1 MERNIPQHHSNPMD
15 QSIAAAALPAPGQT
29 GNASA
34 QQQSPA
40 LQRVLWRRR
49 WMVTIPLA
57 AAVLLAIVYIA
68 FAQRMYTAV
77 ARFEVKPAG
86 SRMES
91 DSTEYSQLSN
101 FLYTQREKL
110 LSRDV
115 LAGVLGMPI
124 EGSGGRTIKDLETF
138 RNVPNA
144 LEYLRDCLEVEVG
157 KRDDT
162 LTVSFEG
169 PDQREVPLIL
179 NSVIFNYL
187 NYQTSPNRASNMK
200 DVLNGYRTERDNVG
214 RELAQITEQ
223 MSAMERQYGLLS
235 GRDQDNII
243 FRQLNTIS
251 QELATQRGETLKSR
265 QDAEEAAKA
274 VPHDANQPPASL
286 GAGLLTSADDEQS
299 IRSQLLFVQQ
309 QLQLYQRSYLPDH
322 PTILQFKQ
330 RQNAL
335 SQAYADAIQR
345 RYLRSKAIEEDLRKQ
360 LDDQNKLAIA
370 VSAKMAEYS
379 RLSGE
384 GERLRR
390 LIETLETRIHAV
402 DLQAATGGVN
412 IDFFDKASE
421 AKRSHPAPKR
431 TLALAILLGL
441 AMGISLALGWEWMD
455 DRLTSAEQIR
465 NSLNLPLLGVV
476 PQMPAV
482 VSPTVTAQKVV
493 LDPTSDVAEAF
504 RSLRTAIYFG
514 APKDRCKTILV
525 TSPAGSDGKT
535 TVAANL
541 ACIMAQSGKH
551 VLLIDADLRNPKQ
564 HVVFGSRATALGLTG
579 VLSREVGWERA
590 VQTTPLPNLE
600 LMQCG
605 PKPRNPSEMLNSP
618 LFCELLETLAEKY
631 DHVIIDSPPV
641 MGLADARII
650 AASCDLTIM
659 VLRAQKSTRKL
670 ATMSRDGLV
679 AVGGNIL
686 RVVVNDVSQENE
698 SDYDTGYGYGGERAE
713 HVPARRLPSKAVRSL
728 ADSKSASDD
737 LDWSN
742 SSPRE
747 ESADPLASDH

>member
-1 MERNIPQHHSNPMD
+1 MERNIPQHPSQPLDPMA
-15 QSIAAAALPAPGQT
+15 SAALPSPQRSG
-29 GNASA
+29 GSP
-34 QQQSPA
+34 QQGPA

-49 WMVTIPLA
+49 WLATFPLI
-57 AAVLLAIVYIA
+57 AAVALAIFYIA
-68 FAQRMYTAV
+68 FAQRIYTSV

-91 DSTEYSQLSN
+91 DTPEYSQLSN

-124 EGSGGRTIKDLETF
+124 EGGGGKTVKDLETF
-138 RNVPNA
+138 KGVSNA
-144 LEYLRDCLEVEVG
+144 LEYLRDGLDVEVG

-169 PDQREVPLIL
+169 PDQSEVPKIL
-179 NSVIFNYL
+179 DSVIFNYI
-187 NYQTSPNRASNMK
+187 NYQTNPNRASNMK
-200 DVLNGYRTERDNVG
+200 EVLNGYHSQRDSVAK
-214 RELAQITEQ
+214 ELAQTTEQ
-223 MSAMERQYGLLS
+223 MAAMERQYGILS
-235 GRDQDNII
+235 GKDQDNIV
-243 FRQLNTIS
+243 FRQLATLS
-251 QELATQRGETLKSR
+251 QELAAQRSETLKAK
-265 QDAEEAAKA
+265 QDADEAAKS
-274 VPHDANQPPASL
+274 VHHDALVAAQP
-286 GAGLLTSADDEQS
+286 GGVLTSAEDEQS
-299 IRSQLLFVQQ
+299 LRSQLLQLQQ
-309 QLQLYQRSYLPDH
+309 QLQYYQGRYLPDH
-322 PTILQFKQ
+322 PAIQQLRQ
-330 RQNAL
+330 RLAST
-335 SQAYADAIQR
+335 SQAYADAVER
-345 RYLRSKAIEEDLRKQ
+345 RYLRAKALEDDLKKQ
-360 LDDQNKLAIA
+360 LEDQNKQAIA

-379 RLSGE
+379 RLSAE

-390 LIETLETRIHAV
+390 LIETYETRIHAV

-412 IDFFDKASE
+412 IDFFDKASQ
-421 AKRSHPAPKR
+421 ALRSRPAPKR
-431 TLALAILLGL
+431 TLFIALLLGMAVGIGL
-441 AMGISLALGWEWMD
+441 AFGWEWLD

-465 NSLNLPLLGVV
+465 TSLNLPLLGVV

-493 LDPTSDVAEAF
+493 LDPTSEVAESF
-504 RSLRTAIYFG
+504 RSLRTAVYFG
-514 APKDRCKTILV
+514 APKDRCKTILI

-579 VLSREVGWERA
+579 VLSREVNWERA

-618 LFCELLETLAEKY
+618 VFSELLETLAEKY

-641 MGLADARII
+641 MGLADTRII

-670 ATMSRDGLV
+670 ATMSRDGLI

-686 RVVVNDVSQENE
+686 GVVVNDVSHENE
-698 SDYDTGYGYGGERAE
+698 ADYDIGFGYGGERAE
-713 HVPARRLPSKAVRSL
+713 HVPSRRLASRAVRSL
-728 ADSKSASDD
+728 PKGNGES
-737 LDWSN
+737 DWSDVTQDA
-742 SSPRE
+742 
-747 ESADPLASDH
+747 ADPLASDH

>member
-1 MERNIPQHHSNPMD
+1 MAS
-15 QSIAAAALPAPGQT
+15 AALPLPQRNAAAP
-29 GNASA
+29 
-34 QQQSPA
+34 QQGPA

-49 WMVTIPLA
+49 WLATFPLV
-57 AAVLLAIVYIA
+57 AAVGLAIFYIA
-68 FAQRMYTAV
+68 FAERQYTSI

-91 DSTEYSQLSN
+91 GTPEYSQLSN

-115 LAGVLGMPI
+115 LAGVLGMPV
-124 EGSGGRTIKDLETF
+124 EGSGGRTVKDLETF
-138 RNVPNA
+138 KGEPNA
-144 LEYLRDCLEVEVG
+144 LEHLRECLDVEVG

-169 PDQREVPLIL
+169 AHQDEVPLIL
-179 NSVIFNYL
+179 NSVIFNYI
-187 NYQTSPNRASNMK
+187 NYQTNPNRASNMK
-200 DVLNGYRTERDNVG
+200 DVLNGYRNQRDGVG
-214 RELAQITEQ
+214 RELAQTTEQ
-223 MSAMERQYGLLS
+223 MATMERQYGVLS

-243 FRQLNTIS
+243 FRQLATLS
-251 QELATQRGETLKSR
+251 QELAAQRAETLKAK
-265 QDAEEAAKA
+265 QDADEAAKL
-274 VPHDANQPPASL
+274 VHHDAGQAAPPA
-286 GAGLLTSADDEQS
+286 GVLTSAEDEQS
-299 IRSQLLFVQQ
+299 LRGQLLQLQQ
-309 QLQLYQRSYLPDH
+309 QLQYYQGRYLPEH
-322 PTILQFKQ
+322 PAIQQLRQ
-330 RQNAL
+330 RVDAT
-335 SQAYADAIQR
+335 SQAYADAVDR
-345 RYLRSKAIEEDLRKQ
+345 RYLRNKALEDDLKKQ
-360 LDDQNKLAIA
+360 VEDQNKQAIA

-379 RLSGE
+379 RLSSE

-412 IDFFDKASE
+412 IDFFDKAGE
-421 AKRSHPAPKR
+421 ARRSRPAPIR
-431 TLALAILLGL
+431 TMIVAVLLGL
-441 AMGISLALGWEWMD
+441 VLGISLALGLEWLD

-465 NSLNLPLLGVV
+465 TSLNLPLLGVV

-493 LDPTSDVAEAF
+493 LDPASDVAEAF
-504 RSLRTAIYFG
+504 RSLRTSIYFG
-514 APKDRCKTILV
+514 TPKDRCKTILV

-564 HVVFGSRATALGLTG
+564 HVVFGSRATAVGLTG
-579 VLSREVGWERA
+579 VLSREVNWERA

-618 LFCELLETLAEKY
+618 LFGELLETLAEKY

-641 MGLADARII
+641 MGLADTRII

-686 RVVVNDVSQENE
+686 GVVVNDVSQANE

-713 HVPARRLPSKAVRSL
+713 HVPSRRLASRAVRSL
-728 ADSKSASDD
+728 PKGNGDSDS
-737 LDWSN
+737 DWSD
-742 SSPRE
+742 SVVQDARE
-747 ESADPLASDH
+747 